1 VARLKP
7 TTTANFA
14 QHYKLKNNNH
24 NSATM
29 ISSRWFTLLLVLIA
43 NDEVQSFQTS
53 PVTARSTRTFAT
65 VASYANS
72 AIEDHRHPA
81 APASSFQDRMRR
93 MVEQRQVKPK
103 PRPNSLIKEVVTLE
117 EFKQT
122 VVDDAEDMV
131 VVRFYAPW
139 CRACKAM
146 APGYLK
152 LAKVHPNIQFVQ
164 VPVTET
170 NMNLHQGLGVP
181 STPYVHLYHPEGGLI
196 EEQKL
201 TRKHLG
207 GFHKLLED
215 YETGSCSLERKEVWS
230 SNSPYVFADAAQK
243 EEEEHAELGSRL

>member
-1 VARLKP
+1 M
-7 TTTANFA
+7 
-14 QHYKLKNNNH
+14 LKNNN
-24 NSATM
+24 NYSATM
-29 ISSRWFTLLLVLIA
+29 IFSRWFTLLLVLIA
-43 NDEVQSFQTS
+43 NYEVQSFQTS
-53 PVTARSTRTFAT
+53 PLTAARPTRIFAT

-72 AIEDHRHPA
+72 AVEDHRHPA
-81 APASSFQDRMRR
+81 DPASSFQDRMRR
-93 MVEQRQVKPK
+93 MVEERQVKPK

-122 VVDDAEDMV
+122 VVDDAQDMV

-152 LAKVHPNIQFVQ
+152 LAKVHSNIQFVQ

-181 STPYVHLYHPEGGLI
+181 STPYVHLYHPQGGLV

-215 YETGSCSLERKEVWS
+215 YETGSCSLERREAWS
-230 SNSPYVFADAAQK
+230 SSSPYALASDAQK
-243 EEEEHAELGSRL
+243 EREEHEDLGPRL

>member
-1 VARLKP
+1 
-7 TTTANFA
+7 
-14 QHYKLKNNNH
+14 
-24 NSATM
+24 M
-29 ISSRWFTLLLVLIA
+29 ISSVWFTLLLVLLA
-43 NDEVQSFQTS
+43 NDEVQSFQTL
-53 PVTARSTRTFAT
+53 PLTVARSTRTFAT

-72 AIEDHRHPA
+72 AIEDHLYPA
-81 APASSFQDRMRR
+81 SPASSFQDRMRR
-93 MVEQRQVKPK
+93 MAEQRNVTPK

-122 VVDDAEDMV
+122 VVDDAQGMV
-131 VVRFYAPW
+131 VVRFHAPW

-152 LAKVHPNIQFVQ
+152 LAKIHSNIQFVN

-181 STPYVHLYHPEGGLI
+181 STPYVHLYHPHGGLI

-201 TRKHLG
+201 TRQHLG

-215 YETGSCSLERKEVWS
+215 YEAGSCSLERREAWS
-230 SNSPYVFADAAQK
+230 SSSPYAPMGAAQK
-243 EEEEHAELGSRL
+243 EENEHEVRGPRP